1 MLKVPTMEKL
11 TDMRLHG
18 MAVALKEQCSS
29 SSYDELS
36 FQERLGMLVD
46 REMTERENR
55 RLKGRLTKARL
66 RQQASMEDIDYRHP
80 RGLDRSIMRSLS
92 TCSWVRDHLNVLVTG
107 PTGAGKSFIA
117 CAIGHKVCLEGY
129 KVLYF
134 RTSRLFQ
141 DLAIAKGDG
150 RYPKLINT
158 IAKTNVLIVDDWGL
172 IKLDDRQQIDFLD
185 ILEDRYNIHSTII
198 ASQYPHP
205 HWHELMAN
213 PTLSDAILDRF
224 IHNAHKI
231 TLKGESMRK
240 KISELTKQKENG

>member
-18 MAVALKEQCSS
+18 MATALQEQCSS

-55 RLKGRLTKARL
+55 RLKSRLTKARL
-66 RQQASMEDIDYRHP
+66 RQQASLEDIDYRHP